1 MVEALWDFHKRWQA
15 GDPLEAPL
23 GPEWRERVSRRA
35 RVTELARLLEE
46 LA

>member
-1 MVEALWDFHKRWQA
+1 MVEALWDFHERWQA

-23 GPEWRERVSRRA
+23 APEWRERVSRRA
-35 RVTELARLLEE
+35 RVADLARLLEE